1 MPYQDILYEKR
12 DGIATITINRPKVLN
27 AFRAETVEEM
37 LEAMRD
43 AEHDDDVGV
52 IVFAGAGDRAFCS
65 GGDNSA
71 RASGSAE
78 ASGYG
83 GRGLVGLPIEEL
95 HSMIRDSRKPV
106 IAKVQGYAIGGGNV
120 LATVCD
126 LTIASEKAVFGQVG
140 PRVGSVDPGWGTAYL
155 ARHVGDKRAREI
167 WFLCRRYTAAEAFQ
181 MGLVNKVVPPEQL
194 DAEVEAW
201 CREILALSPTAI
213 AIAKRS
219 FNADS
224 ENIRGIGALGLESL
238 ALYYNTEE
246 AKEGTAAFLEKRR
259 PDFRAARKR
268 KG

>member
-1 MPYQDILYEKR
+1 MAFGDILYEKR

-27 AFRAETVEEM
+27 AFRAQTVEEM

-43 AEHDDDVGV
+43 AEEDREIGV
-52 IVFAGAGDRAFCS
+52 IVLAGSGDRAFCA

-71 RASGSAE
+71 RSEGGTSD
-78 ASGYG
+78 SGYG

-95 HSMIRDSRKPV
+95 HSAIRDSRKPV

-120 LATVCD
+120 LATICD
-126 LTIASEKAVFGQVG
+126 LTIASEKAQFGQVG

-155 ARHVGDKRAREI
+155 SRLVGEKRAREI
-167 WFLCRRYTAAEAFQ
+167 WFLCRRYTAAEAYE
-181 MGLVNKVVPPEQL
+181 MDLVNKVVPADRL

-224 ENIRGIGALGLESL
+224 ENIRAIGALGFESL
-238 ALYYNTEE
+238 ALYYNTDE
-246 AKEGTAAFLEKRR
+246 AKEGTQAFLEKRR
-259 PDFRAARKR
+259 PDFRKKR
-268 KG
+268 NT

>member
-1 MPYQDILYEKR
+1 MAFQDILYEKR
-12 DGIATITINRPKVLN
+12 DGVATITINRPQVLN
-27 AFRAETVEEM
+27 AFRARTVEEM

-43 AEHDDDVGV
+43 AEEDREIGV
-52 IVFAGAGDRAFCS
+52 VVLAGAGDRAFCA

-71 RASGSAE
+71 RGSSAE
-78 ASGYG
+78 EGGGYG

-95 HSMIRDSRKPV
+95 HSAIRDSRKPV

-126 LTIASEKAVFGQVG
+126 LTIASDKAQFGQVG

-155 ARHVGDKRAREI
+155 SRLVGEKRAREI
-167 WFLCRRYTAAEAFQ
+167 WFLCRRYTAAEAYE
-181 MGLVNKVVPPEQL
+181 MGLVNKVVPADRL
-194 DAEVEAW
+194 DAEVEVW

-224 ENIRGIGALGLESL
+224 ENIRGIGALGFESL
-238 ALYYNTEE
+238 ALYYETDE
-246 AKEGTAAFLEKRR
+246 AKEGTRAFLEKRP
-259 PDFRAARKR
+259 PDFRGKR
-268 KG
+268 GR

>member
-1 MPYQDILYEKR
+1 MAFEDILYEKR
-12 DGIATITINRPKVLN
+12 DGIATITINRPQVLN

-37 LEAMRD
+37 LQAMRD
-43 AEHDDDVGV
+43 AEEDRDIGV
-52 IVFAGAGDRAFCS
+52 IVLAGAGDRAFCA
-65 GGDNSA
+65 GGDNGG
-71 RASGSAE
+71 RGSPE
-78 ASGYG
+78 GGGYG

-95 HSMIRDSRKPV
+95 HSAIRDSRKPV

-126 LTIASEKAVFGQVG
+126 LTIASEKAQFGQVG

-155 ARHVGDKRAREI
+155 SRLVGEKRAREI
-167 WFLCRRYTAAEAFQ
+167 WFLCRRYTAAEAYE
-181 MGLVNKVVPPEQL
+181 MGLVNKVVPAERL

-224 ENIRGIGALGLESL
+224 ENIRGIGALGFESL
-238 ALYYNTEE
+238 ALYYESEE
-246 AKEGTAAFLEKRR
+246 SKEGTRAFLEKRR
-259 PDFRAARKR
+259 PDFRGRRKL
-268 KG
+268 

>member
-1 MPYQDILYEKR
+1 MMAYQDILYEKR
-12 DGIATITINRPKVLN
+12 DGIAPGTINRPKVLN

-43 AEHDDDVGV
+43 AEHDDAIGV
-52 IVFAGAGDRAFCS
+52 VVLAGAGDRAFCS

-71 RASGSAE
+71 RGRGAAQ

-83 GRGLVGLPIEEL
+83 GRGMVGLPIEEL
-95 HSMIRDSRKPV
+95 HSAIRDSRKPV

-155 ARHVGDKRAREI
+155 SRLVGEKRAREI
-167 WFLCRRYTAAEAFQ
+167 WFLCRRYTATEAYE
-181 MGLVNKVVPPEQL
+181 MGLVNKVVSGEAL

-201 CREILALSPTAI
+201 CREILALSPT
-213 AIAKRS
+213 
-219 FNADS
+219 
-224 ENIRGIGALGLESL
+224 
-238 ALYYNTEE
+238 
-246 AKEGTAAFLEKRR
+246 
-259 PDFRAARKR
+259 
-268 KG
+268 

>member
-1 MPYQDILYEKR
+1 MAYQDILYDKH

-27 AFRAETVEEM
+27 AFRAESVEEM
-37 LEAMRD
+37 LEVMRD
-43 AEHDDDVGV
+43 AEEDEDIGV
-52 IVFAGAGDRAFCS
+52 IVLAGAGDRAFCS

-71 RASGSAE
+71 RASGSQ
-78 ASGYG
+78 SDKGYG

-95 HSMIRDSRKPV
+95 HRAIRESRKPV

-140 PRVGSVDPGWGTAYL
+140 PRVGSVDPGWGTAFL

-181 MGLVNKVVPPEQL
+181 MGLVNKVVAAEQL

-224 ENIRGIGALGLESL
+224 DNIGGIGSLGLEAL

-246 AKEGTAAFLEKRR
+246 SKEGTAAFLEKRR
-259 PDFRAARKR
+259 PDFRAKR
-268 KG
+268 KQRG

>member
-1 MPYQDILYEKR
+1 MAFEDILYEKR
-12 DGIATITINRPKVLN
+12 DGIATITINRPQVLN

-37 LEAMRD
+37 LQAMRD
-43 AEHDDDVGV
+43 AEEDRDIGV
-52 IVFAGAGDRAFCS
+52 IVLAGAGDRAFCA
-65 GGDNSA
+65 GGDNAA
-71 RASGSAE
+71 RGSPE
-78 ASGYG
+78 GGGYG

-95 HSMIRDSRKPV
+95 HSAIRDSRKPV

-126 LTIASEKAVFGQVG
+126 LTIASEKAQFGQVG

-155 ARHVGDKRAREI
+155 SRLVGEKRAREI
-167 WFLCRRYTAAEAFQ
+167 WFLCRRYTAAEAYE
-181 MGLVNKVVPPEQL
+181 MGLVNKVVPAGRL

-224 ENIRGIGALGLESL
+224 ENIRGIGALGFESL
-238 ALYYNTEE
+238 ALYYESEE
-246 AKEGTAAFLEKRR
+246 SKEGTRAFLEKRR
-259 PDFRAARKR
+259 PDFRGRRKL
-268 KG
+268 

>member
-1 MPYQDILYEKR
+1 
-12 DGIATITINRPKVLN
+12 
-27 AFRAETVEEM
+27 
-37 LEAMRD
+37 
-43 AEHDDDVGV
+43 
-52 IVFAGAGDRAFCS
+52 
-65 GGDNSA
+65 
-71 RASGSAE
+71 
-78 ASGYG
+78 
-83 GRGLVGLPIEEL
+83 
-95 HSMIRDSRKPV
+95 MIHESRKPV

-140 PRVGSVDPGWGTAYL
+140 PRVGSVDPGCGTAFL

-181 MGLVNKVVPPEQL
+181 MGLVNKVVPAEQL

-224 ENIRGIGALGLESL
+224 ENIKGIGALGLEAL
-238 ALYYNTEE
+238 ALYYDTDE
-246 AKEGTAAFLEKRR
+246 AKEGTQAFLEKRR
-259 PDFRAARKR
+259 PDFRRRK
-268 KG
+268 

>member
-1 MPYQDILYEKR
+1 
-12 DGIATITINRPKVLN
+12 VL
-27 AFRAETVEEM
+27 
-37 LEAMRD
+37 
-43 AEHDDDVGV
+43 G
-52 IVFAGAGDRAFCS
+52 GAGDRAFCS
-65 GGDNSA
+65 GGDNSS
-71 RASGSAE
+71 RDG
-78 ASGYG
+78 GYG

-95 HSMIRDSRKPV
+95 HTAIRDCRKPV

-140 PRVGSVDPGWGTAYL
+140 PRVGSVDPGWGTAFL

-181 MGLVNKVVPPEQL
+181 MGLVNKVVPADQL

-224 ENIRGIGALGLESL
+224 ENIKGIGALGFESL

-246 AKEGTAAFLEKRR
+246 AKEGTQAFLEKRQ
-259 PDFRAARKR
+259 PNFRAKRKR
-268 KG
+268 